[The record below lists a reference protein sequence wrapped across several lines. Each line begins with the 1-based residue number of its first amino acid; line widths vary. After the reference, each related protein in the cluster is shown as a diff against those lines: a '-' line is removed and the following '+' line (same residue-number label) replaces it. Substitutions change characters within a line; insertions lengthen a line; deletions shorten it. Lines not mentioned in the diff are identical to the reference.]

1 MVYKLP
7 ETAGK
12 YIVNRQQD
20 EKKLNLDRY
29 ALAKATKC
37 HSNTVFTAIR

>member
-20 EKKLNLDRY
+20 EKKLNLGRY
-29 ALAKATKC
+29 SLQRA
-37 HSNTVFTAIR
+37 